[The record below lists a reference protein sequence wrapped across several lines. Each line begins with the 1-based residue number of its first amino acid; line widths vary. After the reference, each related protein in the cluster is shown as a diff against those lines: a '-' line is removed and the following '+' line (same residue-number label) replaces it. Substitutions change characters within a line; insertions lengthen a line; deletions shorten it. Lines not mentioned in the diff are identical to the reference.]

1 MATSQSTVDFI
12 LDQLISI
19 DSISTRKMFGEYAL
33 YCENKVVG
41 LICDN
46 TLFIKITEE
55 GKKLID
61 SNYEEGPPYPGAK
74 LYIKVNEVLLENRK
88 LLSELIQITTLHI
101 PAPKPKKTKKI

>member
-19 DSISTRKMFGEYAL
+19 DSVSTRKMFGEYAL

-46 TLFIKITEE
+46 TLFIKITDA
-55 GKKLID
+55 GKELIGTH
-61 SNYEEGPPYPGAK
+61 YQEGPPYQGAK
-74 LYIKVNEVLLENRK
+74 PYIKVNEVLLENRR
-88 LLSELIQITTLHI
+88 LLCELIQITTLHI
-101 PAPKPKKTKKI
+101 PVPKPKKPKKT

>member
-46 TLFIKITEE
+46 TLFIKITEA
-55 GKKLID
+55 GKKLIGKH
-61 SNYEEGPPYPGAK
+61 YQEGRPYQGARP
-74 LYIKVNEVLLENRK
+74 YIKVNEVLLENRK
-88 LLSELIQITTLHI
+88 LLSELIQITTTHI
-101 PAPKPKKTKKI
+101 PSPKLKKQRS